1 MKRSVLIAVYAI
13 VGTACLAVLACN
25 RSRDTETPPYRP
37 ATIDT
42 HPNTEYL
49 SPEAS
54 MRTMHLPE
62 GYHLELVASEPVIQE
77 PVAVTWDGDGRMYVA
92 EMRSYMQDING
103 TGEHLPICRIT
114 CLEDT
119 NGDGIMDKHTVFVD
133 SLVLPRMMLAVGD
146 RLIVSET
153 YTYNLYS
160 YRDTNGDGVADEK
173 RLVFHNDTADNAN
186 LEHQKSGLV
195 WNLDNWIYVTANAVR
210 YRYERGMLD
219 VDTMA
224 DPAGGQWGL
233 THDDY
238 GRLYY
243 SSAGGEVPALNF
255 QQNPSY
261 GQLDLDSERLGHFD
275 AVWPIIVTPDVQGG
289 QPRLRA
295 DSTLNHFTASCGQSI
310 FRGDRLPTGMR
321 GDLFICEPVGRL
333 IRRAKVSDDEGKI
346 ILRNAYDSAEFLTSS
361 DMNFRPVNTYTGPDG
376 CMYIVDMYHGII
388 QESNWTRP
396 DSYLRPQILRKKLDQ
411 NIGRGRI
418 YRLVHDGYTPGPK
431 PHLIESTSVDLVSD
445 LSNPNGWW
453 RDNAQELLVVRQ
465 DESVVPALKKLALGE
480 QSFADKWI
488 FWKKKPSAATRVQAL
503 WTLDGLHAI
512 TPDLLSSAYKD
523 DEPEVRKAAIRM
535 SEFYLQVD
543 NGSILRELSLLWD
556 DPSPDVRVQLA
567 LSLRYSKSDDA
578 KAVLKRMLDDYG
590 GNELM
595 SKSAT
600 RSLEEGDPD
609 IMALKT
615 RTAAMNY
622 GDKHLIYSGYRNF
635 SQLCASC
642 HGLHGEGLPT
652 MVAPPL
658 AGAAEVNG
666 NPDKLIRILLN
677 GLAGPVNNKTY
688 GGGMPGQGANNDA
701 YIASVLSYIR
711 NSMGNNASV
720 IQPSDVKKVRA
731 ATTGRDTQ
739 WTLQELNAL
748 PATSP
753 VSR

>member
-1 MKRSVLIAVYAI
+1 MKQPALTIIYAI
-13 VGTACLAVLACN
+13 VGITCLATFACN
-25 RSRDTETPPYRP
+25 RSRDTEAPPYRP
-37 ATIDT
+37 AAIDT
-42 HPNTEYL
+42 HPTTGYL

-54 MRTMHLPE
+54 MQTMHLPE

-77 PVAVTWDGDGRMYVA
+77 PVAITWDGNGRMYVA

-114 CLEDT
+114 RLEDT

-146 RLIVSET
+146 QLIVSET

-210 YRYERGMLD
+210 YRYTRGMME

-255 QQNPSY
+255 QQNPVY
-261 GQLDLDSERLGHFD
+261 GQLNLDSERVGNFD

-295 DSTLNHFTASCGQSI
+295 DSTLNHFTASCGQSV

-333 IRRAKVSDDEGKI
+333 IRRAKVSDEDGEI
-346 ILRNAYDSAEFLTSS
+346 VLRNAYDSAEFLTSS

-396 DSYLRPQILRKKLDQ
+396 DSYLRPQILRKRLDQ

-418 YRLVHDGYTPGPK
+418 YRLVHDGYTPGPQ
-431 PHLIESTSVDLVSD
+431 PHLLDASGADLVSD

-453 RDNAQELLVVRQ
+453 RDNAQQLLVIRE
-465 DESVVPALKKLALGE
+465 DDSVIPALKKLALGE
-480 QSFADKWI
+480 QSFTDKWI
-488 FWKKKPSAATRVQAL
+488 LWKSKPLPVTRVHAL
-503 WTLDGLHAI
+503 WTLKGLRAI
-512 TPDLLSSAYKD
+512 TPDLLLSAYKD
-523 DEPEVRKAAIRM
+523 EDPEVRKAAIRI
-535 SEFYLQVD
+535 SEFYLQAD
-543 NGSILRELSLLWD
+543 NEFILEQLSLLWD
-556 DPSPDVRVQLA
+556 DPSPDVRIQLA

-578 KAVLKRMLDDYG
+578 KTVLKKMLDSYG
-590 GNELM
+590 GNELLE
-595 SKSAT
+595 KSAK

-609 IMALKT
+609 MIALKV

-622 GDKHLIYSGYRNF
+622 GDKHLIYNGARNF
-635 SQLCASC
+635 TELCASC

-666 NPDKLIRILLN
+666 NPDVLIRILLN
-677 GLAGPVNNKTY
+677 GLTGSVNNKTY
-688 GGGMPGQGANNDA
+688 GGGMPGQSANNDA

-720 IQPSDVKKVRA
+720 IQPSDVKRVRA
-731 ATTGRDTQ
+731 ATAGRDTQ
-739 WTLQELNAL
+739 WTLQELHQ
-748 PATSP
+748 
-753 VSR
+753 